1 MVNHRLEWVL
11 KIAEKSKFMLRSN
24 HDLTISLPAE
34 YLHAMGK
41 DWVVGADVEISNAWW
56 SKDGQCHR
64 IQIQLV
70 KKKAEAS
77 GQWAK

>member
-1 MVNHRLEWVL
+1 M
-11 KIAEKSKFMLRSN
+11 
-24 HDLTISLPAE
+24 TISLPAE